1 MKERTYSQNIANAI
15 KEFLTNDDWYFS
27 FDEKRGMFKFGLCL
41 KGKIKKIDYL
51 ICVRDDEY
59 IVYAISPIGANEN
72 NEKMMT
78 AMAEFVCRAN
88 YGLKNGN
95 FELDM
100 RDGEIRFKCF
110 VDCDTITP
118 TQEMVRNSILCP
130 AAMFD
135 NYSDG
140 IVGIIFGDMS
150 AKEAVEQCES
160 CNDDRLSSAL
170 ASLCA
175 EDEDGELS
183 AMLSRLAARMGI
195 EGLES
200 VPEQVE
206 DSSEIVDHIKTG
218 IFADEGGAA

>member
-1 MKERTYSQNIANAI
+1 MIYPIA
-15 KEFLTNDDWYFS
+15 
-27 FDEKRGMFKFGLCL
+27 
-41 KGKIKKIDYL
+41 
-51 ICVRDDEY
+51 
-59 IVYAISPIGANEN
+59 ANEN
-72 NEKMMT
+72 NEKMMYSL
-78 AMAEFVCRAN
+78 AEFVWRAN
-88 YGLKNGN
+88 YGLKIGN
-95 FELDM
+95 FVLDSRDVEL
-100 RDGEIRFKCF
+100 RFKCF
-110 VDCDTITP
+110 VDCDAITP

-206 DSSEIVDHIKTG
+206 DYSATVDPIKTR
-218 IFADEGGAA
+218 IFAVE